1 MTLGGAADEKTAIGD
16 IVGRAFT
23 EDEIVDAIETI
34 VTTYIGKR
42 NEGERFIDTYRR
54 IGVEPF
60 KESLYETH

>member
-1 MTLGGAADEKTAIGD
+1 M
-16 IVGRAFT
+16 GRAFT

-60 KESLYETH
+60 KEKPL